1 MEVCALL
8 FVCFFGGGFVRI
20 RKCPRIASYCFTDL
34 YPTPAAFAM
43 SDQYLYISYTPFYNP
58 LSPSPALTLTGLILT
73 AFTILSQC
81 WSFVYAHYTRCKG
94 VQALENQLV
103 GSFIYRINYGSAYHS
118 RKYSTAI
125 CKQSQ
130 PIGLKKACHTFY
142 SSIEKP
148 VHLLYNSYK
157 QLFIHQSLFLSLVPF
172 LLKLIIQYNA
182 LVMLPRNQKAQSP
195 VT

>member
-34 YPTPAAFAM
+34 YPTPTAFAM

-130 PIGLKKACHTFY
+130 PIGLKKKKHV
-142 SSIEKP
+142 I
-148 VHLLYNSYK
+148 
-157 QLFIHQSLFLSLVPF
+157 LFIVLQ
-172 LLKLIIQYNA
+172 
-182 LVMLPRNQKAQSP
+182 RNQFIYSTTAINSCLFTSLSFSLSFP
-195 VT
+195 FS